1 MKIKY
6 NQKIKILLKRI
17 HDLESLLLPSKSIS
31 FSNVNPL
38 AKSIMNNQK
47 AQSEPNLEKLDEIS
61 ERLSKDDDQSS
72 SVRVS
77 LIGEEN
83 VDEKKIQNQNQQNI
97 TNPFNYEQIFNNL
110 VKFVNEN
117 QQYNNQQ
124 QKEILDEFKTFMNL
138 RKTLANKECI
148 SSTLK
153 KDEYDKI
160 SQIEKG

>member
-17 HDLESLLLPSKSIS
+17 HDLESLLLPSKSIK

-47 AQSEPNLEKLDEIS
+47 AQNEPNLEKLDEIS
-61 ERLSKDDDQSS
+61 ERLSKEDDQSS

-77 LIGEEN
+77 IIGEEN
-83 VDEKKIQNQNQQNI
+83 VDEKKIQNQNQNQQNI
-97 TNPFNYEQIFNNL
+97 INPVNYEQIFNNL

-117 QQYNNQQ
+117 QQSNNQQ

-148 SSTLK
+148 SST
-153 KDEYDKI
+153 
-160 SQIEKG
+160 KGK